1 MISTLFAEFAK
12 EAMNG
17 QSLDQAEILS
27 IRWAYDDPNPVA
39 QDSISRADKDALTAL
54 LAAKG
59 VSTAAAPFEY
69 PSDYQLP
76 PEAKRLRLEGGG
88 DLAQEH
94 PELAYPNTD
103 HQYVNST
110 AGEAGTAYT
119 IGPVPE
125 GYNMTQEQYE
135 RYCTDYY
142 KNQAQDSNTAGPSTI
157 ESPVVNQTEAETK
170 GKLSSYLSDLLKP
183 ATVETAANSAE
194 ANKIGSDTALASY
207 SASGWG
213 EFLDEDTGATYY
225 YNAATGESSW
235 EAPT

>member
-1 MISTLFAEFAK
+1 MYTTSSYT
-12 EAMNG
+12 
-17 QSLDQAEILS
+17 
-27 IRWAYDDPNPVA
+27 DDPNPVA

-69 PSDYQLP
+69 PSDYQIP
-76 PEAKRLRLEGGG
+76 PDAKRLRLEGGE

-103 HQYVNST
+103 HQYTSST
-110 AGEAGTAYT
+110 SSTSASVGVATVYN

-125 GYNMTQEQYE
+125 GYNMTQEQYVK
-135 RYCTDYY
+135 YCTDYY
-142 KNQAQDSNTAGPSTI
+142 NAQAAAATATTTAA
-157 ESPVVNQTEAETK
+157 TEDQAETK

-183 ATVETAANSAE
+183 TTTPETTSSSSNLDSQSSPATYTPASSA
-194 ANKIGSDTALASY
+194 
-207 SASGWG
+207 WG

-235 EAPT
+235 ETPADLAPG